1 MNETGKHKIIA
12 ELHIMDT
19 HGMKPNYADIA
30 RKLGL
35 DYRTVKKYHEGYEGK
50 PKTREKP
57 SKLDG
62 YHSLIVE
69 KLMIPRITMKGVY
82 EFLVDMYGLDKVG
95 SYSNFKAYCSKHK
108 LKPVGTNKYAGGKT
122 RYETSEG
129 DMAQCDWKENIIL
142 YSSHGE
148 LFTVNIFHLVLKF
161 SRYSYIELTLSK
173 DQSVVFKCLINAF
186 KFYGGIP
193 KRILFDNMSTVVD
206 TTVRPKRINNKMV
219 QFAKDMNF
227 KIDTC
232 KARHAFTK
240 GTNEARNKILDWIR
254 AYNNEFETF
263 KELQDIVDTIN
274 VKMNINKCEGTDM
287 PPSLLFIKE
296 KEYLSPLPDSSVID
310 QYIAPSK
317 VLVSD
322 QQLILY
328 KGSRYSV
335 DRKYI
340 GEYVQPEEFNDMLQ
354 IYFKGKLIQIHEIS
368 KNPINY
374 DSKHYEQTLKNAI
387 KQEEME
393 TVVNTNLKIMDS
405 LLETRTIS
413 ITKDD
418 AMTSNDKLV
427 AYLLNQGSY
436 SHYISRLI
444 SSLNRDERKI
454 FFTEITKLLPYVKDE
469 EQFFMAFKHCV
480 YKDALNYLRMN
491 FWIEDCL
498 GNCDALTEEGFDSI
512 KKEFEEDI
520 EEYLK
525 DMKNQWRKSTNEY
538 NK

>member
-1 MNETGKHKIIA
+1 M
-12 ELHIMDT
+12 
-19 HGMKPNYADIA
+19 
-30 RKLGL
+30 
-35 DYRTVKKYHEGYEGK
+35 
-50 PKTREKP
+50 
-57 SKLDG
+57 
-62 YHSLIVE
+62 
-69 KLMIPRITMKGVY
+69 
-82 EFLVDMYGLDKVG
+82 
-95 SYSNFKAYCSKHK
+95 
-108 LKPVGTNKYAGGKT
+108 
-122 RYETSEG
+122 
-129 DMAQCDWKENIIL
+129 
-142 YSSHGE
+142 
-148 LFTVNIFHLVLKF
+148 
-161 SRYSYIELTLSK
+161 
-173 DQSVVFKCLINAF
+173 
-186 KFYGGIP
+186 
-193 KRILFDNMSTVVD
+193 
-206 TTVRPKRINNKMV
+206 
-219 QFAKDMNF
+219 
-227 KIDTC
+227 
-232 KARHAFTK
+232 
-240 GTNEARNKILDWIR
+240 
-254 AYNNEFETF
+254 
-263 KELQDIVDTIN
+263 
-274 VKMNINKCEGTDM
+274 
-287 PPSLLFIKE
+287 FIKE
-296 KEYLSPLPDSSVID
+296 KEYLNPLPDSSIID

-512 KKEFEEDI
+512 KKKFEEDI